1 MDDARFELL
10 RGLAVFVEEIDDGF
24 AGLVDDPAADVGVA
38 QLVFGL
44 RLENRLLDLDG
55 DDAKGP
61 VADIDAVEGFLVKLV
76 DAFEHALAERA
87 LVGAAV
93 GRVLAVD
100 KGAVGLAVAVDVR
113 EGKFEVLA
121 LVVRGRI
128 ELRIAGLAFEQVEQA
143 LFGLEFLAVEVQAQT
158 SVEAGVVPQP
168 ALDEFVV
175 EVVFAKDVLIG
186 QKLDV
191 RAVGLVGR
199 SALLLLFQFAALKEH
214 FGAPTVA
221 VGADDEVGRKRVD
234 GLGADAVEPHAE
246 LEDVVVVFGTGVD
259 DRDALDD
266 FAEGNAA
273 AVVADL
279 DSPLVDLD
287 VDLLATAHDELINGI
302 VDDLLEQYVDAIVGI
317 GTRAEPTD
325 VHAGP
330 QADVFE

>member
-10 RGLAVFVEEIDDGF
+10 RGLPIFVQEIDDGF

-87 LVGAAV
+87 LVGAAI

-100 KGAVGLAVAVDVR
+100 KGAVGLAVAIDVR

-121 LVVRGRI
+121 LVVRGRV
-128 ELRIAGLAFEQVEQA
+128 ENRTAGLAFEEVEQA
-143 LFGLEFLAVEVQAQT
+143 LFGLEFLAVEIQAQA

-175 EVVFAKDVLIG
+175 EGVFAKDVWIG

-191 RAVGLVGR
+191 RAVGLVG
-199 SALLLLFQFAALKEH
+199 
-214 FGAPTVA
+214 
-221 VGADDEVGRKRVD
+221 
-234 GLGADAVEPHAE
+234 
-246 LEDVVVVFGTGVD
+246 
-259 DRDALDD
+259 
-266 FAEGNAA
+266 
-273 AVVADL
+273 
-279 DSPLVDLD
+279 
-287 VDLLATAHDELINGI
+287 
-302 VDDLLEQYVDAIVGI
+302 
-317 GTRAEPTD
+317 
-325 VHAGP
+325 
-330 QADVFE
+330 